1 MTSSSSPS
9 LSTTICGNLHLDT
22 CIFNASGPRTGS
34 SDALAKIA
42 ASAAGAV
49 LAKSAT
55 VLEQTGNDLPR
66 TWQSDAVASLNSEGL
81 PNKGIGYYLSDEA
94 IAAAGAKPYIV
105 SLSGHNLADNLAM
118 LKQASA
124 TKGVH
129 VSAIELNLACPNV
142 IGHPIIAYDFDQL
155 ATVLTAV
162 QALMASS
169 STPLGVK
176 LPPFFDGPHF
186 EKAAAIINQ
195 FTCIQFATS
204 INTVGNA
211 LVVDSVAEM
220 PAIRPK
226 NGFGGLSG
234 PAIKYTALANVK
246 KMRELLR
253 PDIAVIGVRVGG
265 IESGDDVF
273 NMILCGAQAVQVGTC
288 HWIEGPKC
296 FDRITKELQDIMKRK
311 GYTSVD
317 EFRGKLQPWSKE
329 GAAKSRDAR
338 RNASEAKTKT
348 GNSAA
353 PSNALVVADTT
364 PLYAVIA
371 VLLAIIVGLIN
382 DRMKNQA

>member
-1 MTSSSSPS
+1 MASPS
-9 LSTTICGNLHLDT
+9 LATTLCGNVRLDT

-55 VLEQTGNDLPR
+55 VLKQTGNDLPR
-66 TWQSDAVASLNSEGL
+66 TWQNDKVASLNSEGL
-81 PNKGIGYYLSDEA
+81 PNKGIGYYLSDEV
-94 IAAAGAKPYIV
+94 IQAAGSKPYIV

-118 LKQASA
+118 LKQESA

-129 VSAIELNLACPNV
+129 AFELNLACPNV

-155 ATVLTAV
+155 STVLTA
-162 QALMASS
+162 
-169 STPLGVK
+169 
-176 LPPFFDGPHF
+176 LPPYFDGPQF
-186 EKAAAIINQ
+186 EKAASIINQ
-195 FTCIQFATS
+195 FKCVQFVAS

-211 LVVDSVAEM
+211 LVVDAIAEM

-234 PAIKYTALANVK
+234 PAVKYSALANVK
-246 KMRELLR
+246 KLRELLR
-253 PDIAVIGVRVGG
+253 PDIAVIGVGG
-265 IESGDDVF
+265 VESGEDSF
-273 NMILCGAQAVQVGTC
+273 NMIMCGAQAVQVGTC

-296 FDRITKELQDIMKRK
+296 FDRIASELMDLMTQK
-311 GYTSVD
+311 GYNAVD

-338 RNASEAKTKT
+338 KAGGANK
-348 GNSAA
+348 
-353 PSNALVVADTT
+353 SNAVATVVESKADSASSKLFFVETRT
-364 PLYAVIA
+364 H
-371 VLLAIIVGLIN
+371 
-382 DRMKNQA
+382 

>member
-81 PNKGIGYYLSDEA
+81 PNKGHRTQLGVPKRDWPPYHCVRFRPARDGAHGGASADGVVVYTIGYSAMNGYEA
-94 IAAAGAKPYIV
+94 
-105 SLSGHNLADNLAM
+105 
-118 LKQASA
+118 
-124 TKGVH
+124 
-129 VSAIELNLACPNV
+129 C
-142 IGHPIIAYDFDQL
+142 
-155 ATVLTAV
+155 
-162 QALMASS
+162 
-169 STPLGVK
+169 VK

-311 GYTSVD
+311 GYSSVD

-338 RNASEAKTKT
+338 RNGAEAKTKT
-348 GNSAA
+348 GSSAA
-353 PSNALVVADTT
+353 PSNALVAADTT